1 MSTLNVANV
10 TDGTTSVPTGYVV
23 NGSAKCWVNFNG
35 NGTIAIRD
43 SYNVASLTDNGTG
56 NYTVNLSNNMN
67 NVNYCVTGGTGY
79 AYANSGARDS
89 NCQPYDFTTSL
100 FDLSVGVINSGGAA
114 SRDHGIITASAHGD
128 LA

>member
-1 MSTLNVANV
+1 MSTITVTNIKATGETASRSVSGVAAV
-10 TDGTTSVPTGYVV
+10 
-23 NGSAKCWVNFNG
+23 WVNFYG
-35 NGTIAIRD
+35 TGTIATRD
-43 SYNVASLTDNGTG
+43 SNNVSSLTDNGTG
-56 NYTVNLSNNMN
+56 DYTVSLSNNMS

-114 SRDHGIITASAHGD
+114 SRDHGIVTASAHGD